1 MPVRPALMDRANG
14 HFDASATPW
23 MSVFSG
29 LGQLEIGDDISQ
41 ASDLVE
47 CDNDLCIDRG

>member
-1 MPVRPALMDRANG
+1 MSVRPAVMDEANNHVDG
-14 HFDASATPW
+14 SATPW

-47 CDNDLCIDRG
+47 CNNDLCIDRG